1 MNVCLLLIVR
11 EHGQYL
17 LIERIVVIKLGIV
30 DVVGTELMVMNVE
43 QSQGQPTLNNFITL
57 NTIVKTISK
66 SFSLLSGSMG
76 FRRFVASVL
85 GYLLLGALI
94 SETHWIIPMMV
105 VQQCHIHSLT
115 TPFLQTRRGFHRH
128 LTNSA
133 HWMPGP
139 RWWACHHLH
148 LWHRLLYPWIKL
160 NSCVSG
166 KSQE

>member
-94 SETHWIIPMMV
+94 SETH
-105 VQQCHIHSLT
+105 
-115 TPFLQTRRGFHRH
+115 
-128 LTNSA
+128 
-133 HWMPGP
+133 
-139 RWWACHHLH
+139 
-148 LWHRLLYPWIKL
+148 
-160 NSCVSG
+160 
-166 KSQE
+166 